1 MLFIQLIPYYIAW
14 HYTQGVKD
22 LFNIFKTFIWFVPS
36 FFSIDTLLKTLLAPF
51 QRLSEHYRGG
61 LDIEDFMSVFVV
73 NVVMRFVGLFA
84 RSVIIFFG
92 IFSFLFTLIFGIVSI
107 FVWLLLP
114 VLTVFLFVISVI
126 AFFKTS

>member
-22 LFNIFKTFIWFVPS
+22 LFNIFKTFVWFVPS
-36 FFSIDTLLKTLLAPF
+36 FFSVDTLLKTLFSPF
-51 QRLSEHYRGG
+51 QRLSENYRGG
-61 LDIEDFMSVFVV
+61 LDIEDFMSVLIV
-73 NVVMRFVGLFA
+73 NVVMRLVGFFA

-92 IFSFLFTLIFGIVSI
+92 IFTFLFTIIFGIFSI

-114 VLTVFLFVISVI
+114 ALAVFLFVISVI